1 MIHAVIGEIVYV
13 GAQTTVI
20 RTSGGMEFQLIVSS
34 QTASR
39 LSQLQGD
46 ARRQVRLLSWLQHKE
61 DGMSLFGFTDDEERT
76 LFLELIKVNG
86 IGPKQAMKILSAV
99 QVRAFVQA
107 LDKNDLQYLSTIPG
121 LGPKTSQK
129 IILALRDTIVL
140 DTSTVSNTSDQAA
153 NGSRLDKRYD
163 DLVAALVDMGYDK
176 RQVIS
181 MLGKLIEENALLLKG
196 KNQHEAEEFLFRNTI
211 ISLG

>member
-13 GAQTTVI
+13 GAQSAVI
-20 RTSGGMEFQLIVSS
+20 RTAGGLELLLIVSS

-46 ARRQVRLLSWLQHKE
+46 ARRTVRLLSWLQHRE
-61 DGMSLFGFTDDEERT
+61 DSMTLYGFTDEEERT

-86 IGPKQAMKILSAV
+86 IGPKQAMKILSVV
-99 QVRAFVQA
+99 QVRAFIQA
-107 LDKNDLQYLSTIPG
+107 LDANDINYLAKIPG

-140 DTSTVSNTSDQAA
+140 DPPKGSSNESPS
-153 NGSRLDKRYD
+153 GSKLDKRYD
-163 DLVAALVDMGYDK
+163 DLVAALVDMGYDR

-181 MLGKLIEENALLLKG
+181 ALGKLIEEHAVLLTG
-196 KNQHEAEEFLFRNTI
+196 KNQHETEEFLFRNTI

>member
-13 GAQTTVI
+13 GAQSAVL
-20 RTSGGMEFQLIVSS
+20 RTAGGLEMLLIVSS

-46 ARRQVRLLSWLQHKE
+46 ARRMVRLLSWLQHKE
-61 DGMSLFGFTDDEERT
+61 DSMTLFGFTDDEERT

-86 IGPKQAMKILSAV
+86 IGPKQAMKILSVV
-99 QVRAFVQA
+99 QVRAFIQA
-107 LDKNDLQYLSTIPG
+107 LDANDINYLAKIPG

-140 DTSTVSNTSDQAA
+140 DPPRGNA
-153 NGSRLDKRYD
+153 NESPSGSKLDKRYD
-163 DLVAALVDMGYDK
+163 DLVAALVDMGYDR

-181 MLGKLIEENALLLKG
+181 ALGKLIEEHAVLLKG
-196 KNQHEAEEFLFRNTI
+196 KNQHETEEFLFRNTI

>member
-13 GAQTTVI
+13 GAQTTVL
-20 RTSGGMEFQLIVSS
+20 RTSAGLEFQLIVSS

-39 LSQLQGD
+39 LSQLHGD

-61 DGMSLFGFTDDEERT
+61 DSMTLFGFTDDEERT

-99 QVRAFVQA
+99 QVRAFIQA
-107 LDKNDLQYLSTIPG
+107 LDNSDMQYLSNIPG

-140 DTSTVSNTSDQAA
+140 EPPQGSGPSDSTTA
-153 NGSRLDKRYD
+153 GPRIDKRYD

-176 RQVIS
+176 KQVIS
-181 MLGKLIEENALLLKG
+181 RLGKLIEENTLLLKG
-196 KNQHEAEEFLFRNTI
+196 KNQHEAEEFLFKNTI

>member
-1 MIHAVIGEIVYV
+1 VIGEIVYV
-13 GAQTTVI
+13 SAQTTVI
-20 RTSGGMEFQLIVSS
+20 RTSGGIEFQLIVSS
-34 QTASR
+34 QTASK

-61 DGMSLFGFTDDEERT
+61 DGMTLFGFTDDEERT

-99 QVRAFVQA
+99 QVRAFIQA

-140 DTSTVSNTSDQAA
+140 DTSSVSQTSDQAM
-153 NGSRLDKRYD
+153 NSSRLDKRYD

-181 MLGKLIEENALLLKG
+181 MLSKLIEENALLLKG

>member
-13 GAQTTVI
+13 SAQTTVI
-20 RTSGGMEFQLIVSS
+20 RTSGGIEFQLIVSS
-34 QTASR
+34 QTASK

-61 DGMSLFGFTDDEERT
+61 DGMTLFGFTDDEERT

-99 QVRAFVQA
+99 QVRAFIQA

-140 DTSTVSNTSDQAA
+140 DTSSVSQTSDQAI
-153 NGSRLDKRYD
+153 NSSRLDKRND

-181 MLGKLIEENALLLKG
+181 MLSKLIEENALLLKG

>member
-13 GAQTTVI
+13 SAQTTVI
-20 RTSGGMEFQLIVSS
+20 RTSGGIEFQLIVSS
-34 QTASR
+34 QTASK

-61 DGMSLFGFTDDEERT
+61 DGMTLFGFTDDEERT

-99 QVRAFVQA
+99 QVRAFIQA

-140 DTSTVSNTSDQAA
+140 DTSSVSQTSDQAM
-153 NGSRLDKRYD
+153 NSSRLDKRYD

-181 MLGKLIEENALLLKG
+181 MLSKLIEENALLLKG